1 DSERPEVEKSELPQA
16 AETLGHAGLNDP
28 VHRQGVVRIEVESET
43 RILVRELSWLRDGID
58 RSHECNDQA
67 QIRMVLSQRIE
78 IDAARVVDVS
88 GEDFRPG
95 GLPFADARC
104 SCRSVQGR
112 RTRGDQR
119 EQTKSHVSH
128 SAKSVR
134 RSSPLSTMYERWPRG
149 LR

>member
-1 DSERPEVEKSELPQA
+1 EDIGFAATDNGPEEEKSELPQT
-16 AETLGHAGLNDP
+16 AETFGNAGLNNP
-28 VHRQGVVRIEVESET
+28 VHCQGVVRIDVESET
-43 RILVRELSWLRDGID
+43 RMLVRELSWLRDGID
-58 RSHECNDQA
+58 RSHECNDQI
-67 QIRMVLSQRIE
+67 QVSVVPSQQIE

-88 GEDFRPG
+88 GEDFRSG

-104 SCRSVQGR
+104 SCRSVQSR

-134 RSSPLSTMYERWPRG
+134 RSSRFSTM
-149 LR
+149 